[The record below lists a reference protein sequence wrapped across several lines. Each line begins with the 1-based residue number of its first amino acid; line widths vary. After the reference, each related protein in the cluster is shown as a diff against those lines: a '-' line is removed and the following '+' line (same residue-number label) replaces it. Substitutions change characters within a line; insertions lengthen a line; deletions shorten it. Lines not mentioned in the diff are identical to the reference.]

1 MHILFVGHHFKPDS
15 GAAAVRLSRLA
26 HQLYERGHQV
36 TVLTTLPHYPEG
48 VVPEKYR
55 SRFSVSENRKGLR
68 IIQAWLW
75 ARPNPG
81 LFSRLLSQLSFLITG
96 ALCGSRLE
104 RPDVIFVEGQPII
117 SAITGW
123 VLSRV
128 KKAPYVVNM
137 SDYWPEYLVAAGVV
151 SASNPVYK
159 AFEALANLVQGKA
172 DGIVAMLNDILTK
185 VEARV
190 GVHQHRAVINNA
202 VDLNTFHPDRD
213 GKSFRE
219 RYNLGNRPIVSF
231 MGILGPHIDLATML
245 EAAAACRDQNA
256 CFLFAGAG
264 QQEKALLSAI
274 ACPELSHCRWIGWL
288 DHSEIPDMWAASD
301 IVYWALEDNE
311 LDKMRFQ
318 AKLFEAMASGTPS
331 VVAVEGL
338 TSDVLKATKAGIAV
352 PFGDADRLAREIR
365 QLLNAPDYHRTMS
378 QNARK
383 YAVEHFDAARNVDAY
398 ESILRTVSTS

>member
-1 MHILFVGHHFKPDS
+1 MHILFVSHYFKPDS

-202 VDLNTFHPDRD
+202 VDLNTFHPE
-213 GKSFRE
+213 KS
-219 RYNLGNRPIVSF
+219 
-231 MGILGPHIDLATML
+231 
-245 EAAAACRDQNA
+245 
-256 CFLFAGAG
+256 
-264 QQEKALLSAI
+264 
-274 ACPELSHCRWIGWL
+274 
-288 DHSEIPDMWAASD
+288 
-301 IVYWALEDNE
+301 
-311 LDKMRFQ
+311 
-318 AKLFEAMASGTPS
+318 
-331 VVAVEGL
+331 
-338 TSDVLKATKAGIAV
+338 
-352 PFGDADRLAREIR
+352 
-365 QLLNAPDYHRTMS
+365 
-378 QNARK
+378 
-383 YAVEHFDAARNVDAY
+383 
-398 ESILRTVSTS
+398 